1 MKKNQFY
8 FFNLIKNTNLIFLII
23 SSYSCIDPLPPS
35 FDFKENLIIINA
47 ITSTEEGST
56 RVTVEETIF
65 EFDNYKS
72 KFISGCSI
80 DLINSDTKERF
91 SFVERGGT
99 YIISD
104 EFKVV
109 PNSRW
114 EVEVVLPNQD
124 IYRSTSEVVPIQ
136 VPIQNISQQFNPE
149 MTYSESY
156 NGYIPGH
163 EIKIDF
169 QDPVEE
175 KNYYLYQFRAYEEEL
190 YCQICEIGI
199 FRGGECVSQANNSL
213 YEKEYY
219 TYECDKNCWKI
230 TYNDEIYVYNIKKS
244 SLDNKNN
251 FIYDIGPNI
260 SKLR

>member
-1 MKKNQFY
+1 MSLSDSN
-8 FFNLIKNTNLIFLII
+8 N
-23 SSYSCIDPLPPS
+23 S
-35 FDFKENLIIINA
+35 F
-47 ITSTEEGST
+47 TS
-56 RVTVEETIF
+56 
-65 EFDNYKS
+65 
-72 KFISGCSI
+72 
-80 DLINSDTKERF
+80 LINSDTKERF

-114 EVEVVLPNQD
+114 EVEVVLPNKD

-175 KNYYLYQFRAYEEEL
+175 KNYYLYH
-190 YCQICEIGI
+190 C
-199 FRGGECVSQANNSL
+199 
-213 YEKEYY
+213 
-219 TYECDKNCWKI
+219 
-230 TYNDEIYVYNIKKS
+230 
-244 SLDNKNN
+244 
-251 FIYDIGPNI
+251 
-260 SKLR
+260 